1 MVQGFAFCFGYNA
14 SMSLGFGARIL
25 TLGSLPSGAGEVLIV
40 FVGIS
45 EVSDFKAV

>member
-1 MVQGFAFCFGYNA
+1 MLE
-14 SMSLGFGARIL
+14 SLPA
-25 TLGSLPSGAGEVLIV
+25 GSLPSGAGEVLIV